1 MYLIKSF
8 TLEDSNHTI
17 CTFDLFD
24 KEGAPILIESALDSD
39 GTRVVRAYDGYDDV
53 TERLWVLDLLCDGT
67 PKADRAIHILQMFVK
82 EFYGSM

>member
-8 TLEDSNHTI
+8 TLENSVHTI
-17 CTFDLFD
+17 TFDLFD
-24 KEGAPILIESALDSD
+24 KEGAPILIESALDSN

-53 TERLWVLDLLCDGT
+53 DERLFVLDLMCDGT

-82 EFYGSM
+82 EFYGSK

>member
-8 TLEDSNHTI
+8 TLEDSNYT

-39 GTRVVRAYDGYDDV
+39 GTRAVRAYDGYEDV
-53 TERLWVLDLLCDGT
+53 DERLWELDLLCDGDL
-67 PKADRAIHILQMFVK
+67 KVDRAIHILQMFVK
-82 EFYGSM
+82 EFYGSK

>member
-8 TLEDSNHTI
+8 TLEDSNYK
-17 CTFDLFD
+17 CAFDLFD

-67 PKADRAIHILQMFVK
+67 KADRAIHILQMFVK
-82 EFYGSM
+82 EFYGSK

>member
-8 TLEDSNHTI
+8 TLEGSVHTI
-17 CTFDLFD
+17 TFDLFNKD
-24 KEGAPILIESALDSD
+24 GEPILIESALDSD

-67 PKADRAIHILQMFVK
+67 PKADRAIHVLQMFVK
-82 EFYGSM
+82 EFYGSK

>member
-8 TLEDSNHTI
+8 TLEDSNHT

-24 KEGAPILIESALDSD
+24 KEGAPILIESALNSD
-39 GTRVVRAYDGYDDV
+39 GSRAVKAHDGYEEVD
-53 TERLWVLDLLCDGT
+53 ERLWALDLMCDGT

-82 EFYGSM
+82 EFYGSK